1 MITSPWFPNPYE
13 DDKHCL
19 YDIEAPLGKAIVLN
33 FTDFSIEDD
42 CDFDS
47 LNIYDGI
54 DSNSTLIG
62 TYCGSEKPPAAIS
75 TLNHLHLEFKTDSS
89 NTGPGFRADYS
100 FIDAGTYVKIRQ
112 TTRHKLIHSICR
124 LWRYNKKS
132 KFDNFTSIKF
142 EWLCFAFEVQM
153 DHCST
158 SWIYN

>member
-1 MITSPWFPNPYE
+1 MAVCGGKYQDDNGVITSPWFPNPYE

-47 LNIYDGI
+47 LKIYDGI

-75 TLNHLHLEFKTDSS
+75 TLNHLHLEFRTDYS

-100 FIDAGTYVKIRQ
+100 FIDAGMLKYAKPPDI
-112 TTRHKLIHSICR
+112 
-124 LWRYNKKS
+124 N
-132 KFDNFTSIKF
+132 
-142 EWLCFAFEVQM
+142 
-153 DHCST
+153 
-158 SWIYN
+158 